1 MTLNQESGVDARLS
15 RIGWLTTAAALAGGA
30 FAILIMAWPDQV
42 PDSRWS
48 YPFAATPYIVA
59 QTAFGIQHLLLIP
72 GLLAVTRLATSAGRV
87 TRAGLFL
94 AIAAT
99 AFGSGI
105 ELAGIG
111 AAKADIHSSWGHVLG
126 AAYGVMT
133 LALGMGFLLA
143 GLGFVRRAVLPGTIG
158 RWVYLAIGVWTFF
171 PMLPS
176 LFMPMVWG
184 RITIGTWY
192 LMYVGIGLGL
202 VRLAKRQRA

>member
-1 MTLNQESGVDARLS
+1 MTLTQESGVDARLAH
-15 RIGWLTTAAALAGGA
+15 IGWLTTVVALAGGA
-30 FAILIMAWPDQV
+30 LAILIVAWPPQV
-42 PDSRWS
+42 PEGRWS
-48 YPFAATPYIVA
+48 YPFAPVPYIVA
-59 QTAFGIQHLLLIP
+59 QTAFGIHHLLLIP

-87 TRAGLFL
+87 TRAGLLL

-111 AAKADIHSSWGHVLG
+111 AAKADLHSSWGDGLG

-133 LALGMGFLLA
+133 LALGIGFTLA
-143 GLGFVRRAVLPGTIG
+143 GTGFVRRPVLPGAVG

-184 RITIGTWY
+184 RITIGIWY

-202 VRLAKRQRA
+202 VRLAKGQRL